1 MPTVLIAADFGT
13 TYSGLAF
20 SDPSKRSSEPI
31 PISDWGR
38 GITSPK
44 VPTRHAVS
52 HIEKIYGNAVVKDC
66 RFDWIITVPAVWSD
80 AAKKKTKAAALRAG
94 MGNTTSLQM
103 TSEPEA
109 AAVYALKALDPHHIK
124 VGESVVI
131 CDAGGGTVDLIT
143 YKMKSVSYPFS
154 VEESAIGGG
163 SQCGSTFL
171 NRRFEEFLNKKLNG
185 KSISENARAM
195 AMSYFEKE
203 AKRNFGAQDDD
214 EDEDDLEFEVP
225 LPGVVDDA
233 SARIYAGFLEVS
245 YAEMKEVFRPVMDE
259 VVRLV
264 NQQINGAS
272 KNGSIS
278 AVILVGGFGESIC
291 LYRRLKESVKPI
303 PVLQTP
309 NASV

>member
-1 MPTVLIAADFGT
+1 LKDLFVAPPDYERTAED
-13 TYSGLAF
+13 
-20 SDPSKRSSEPI
+20 
-31 PISDWGR
+31 
-38 GITSPK
+38 ITAEYL
-44 VPTRHAVS
+44 TALRRHAVS
-52 HIEKIYGNAVVKDC
+52 HIERLYGNAVVKDC

-80 AAKKKTKAAALRAG
+80 AAKKKTMAAALRAG

-185 KSISENARAM
+185 KSIPENARAM
-195 AMSYFEKE
+195 
-203 AKRNFGAQDDD
+203 
-214 EDEDDLEFEVP
+214 
-225 LPGVVDDA
+225 
-233 SARIYAGFLEVS
+233 VS
-245 YAEMKEVFRPVMDE
+245 NPIV
-259 VVRLV
+259 
-264 NQQINGAS
+264 
-272 KNGSIS
+272 
-278 AVILVGGFGESIC
+278 
-291 LYRRLKESVKPI
+291 KESEIYSRAKFI
-303 PVLQTP
+303 NDYL
-309 NASV
+309 SV